1 MPALTKDNKLIKRVQ
16 TPARIHSRS
25 LNNTEVKRLVPSRR
39 ISSKRT
45 QTQSIQTQTVLA
57 SLIQNDKYKRT
68 DEGTQT
74 NDDIDNYD
82 QNPTNGF
89 TSRLVRFFGGT
100 IVSFMKL
107 FNGK

>member
-1 MPALTKDNKLIKRVQ
+1 MPALTKDKLVKRVQ
-16 TPARIHSRS
+16 TPARVHPRS
-25 LNNTEVKRLVPSRR
+25 LNNTEVKRLGPSRR

-45 QTQSIQTQTVLA
+45 QSQSIQTQTVLA
-57 SLIQNDKYKRT
+57 SLIQNDKQT

-107 FNGK
+107 FNNK